1 MAAQQ
6 GTVNLVGDA
15 AFLVV
20 SVPVSALRGVD
31 DDGDGRLS
39 RAELAAHDT
48 AIRAQLLEGVRLV
61 GPQGAWPLSLVM
73 VDLSPPDDAP
83 AAPAS
88 QLVVL
93 GRFGAQVQDA
103 RPAAPGV
110 AAAEAPV
117 ALQLHFTLFGAAP
130 HERQQDF
137 TITRGQERQLLR
149 LAPGRA
155 SGELLP
161 AGWAAFAGRLREGAS
176 RLLQAPLALAA
187 PAAAALLA
195 AACWWAA
202 RRRRAAGYDRR
213 TR

>member
-1 MAAQQ
+1 MA
-6 GTVNLVGDA
+6 TA
-15 AFLVV
+15 A
-20 SVPVSALRGVD
+20 
-31 DDGDGRLS
+31 S

-48 AIRAQLLEGVRLV
+48 AMPRAQLLEGVRLV

-93 GRFGAQVQDA
+93 GRFAGAGAGREPTPRLGGLQLRRRLRWA
-103 RPAAPGV
+103 ALHALRHRPAR
-110 AAAEAPV
+110 
-117 ALQLHFTLFGAAP
+117 
-130 HERQQDF
+130 RQQDF
-137 TITRGQERQLLR
+137 TVTEGKAPTAAP
-149 LAPGRA
+149 LAPGQV

-176 RLLQAPLALAA
+176 RLLQAPVALAA

-195 AACWWAA
+195 AAGWWA
-202 RRRRAAGYDRR
+202 
-213 TR
+213 